1 MENAKR
7 STRASFASDMAELV
21 SKLKLTNTDSG
32 VEEAKVSLYS
42 SKAEVGEYSLSL
54 SLGGTKCYASLGDN
68 KNTRV
73 KVEDKSSIP
82 YKDKYIQKRVK
93 QTKKYKDYEEVDTD
107 VYKVYDIRDDYPEKL
122 VSLVGEDTPSLYKKT
137 EKQNKKFR
145 VDFPTG
151 KFYTNL
157 VWSPTLFPY
166 MFGNKTSVPN
176 GNKGSAN
183 PKFKYLPPS
192 GVISMNGAL
201 DGGYLF
207 SPNQFGAVDLE
218 AHGVV
223 SFTSGMYMV
232 KKNHDLEK
240 SRCFVLGVNPELSF
254 DKQEPQ
260 NLFGVK
266 IHETRP
272 NRIVDSSL
280 VFNPNILFGLENPLL
295 RKFPEED
302 LLLYCLG
309 LEGKDNTLSF
319 PILHY
324 YGAWHGFPLDDTR
337 IDLNRYDKSGHQN
350 RVREFFRSLSSDGE
364 IVGRNKL
371 GEAGVFRGNPDA
383 DGKYDIVPI
392 VGGDWWIRPD
402 HFIIYWSPTARN
414 DSWIMSEYMRDFILY
429 MGYVSSESNGNL
441 NIKNPKTVELL
452 FSTRRVIPYNGYR
465 WWEKDYPELLENIF
479 NVKLDNK
486 NQNIIISGGAEKYLV
501 QYDLDV
507 NAYLENGDM
516 LLYVK
521 PGNYT
526 PILEQDRDGVKV
538 TIGSWSK
545 KWAYK
550 GGTTEE
556 NKKKRAIFS
565 YSIIPYPEKFA
576 TVFNIDLSTVETIQ

>member
-1 MENAKR
+1 
-7 STRASFASDMAELV
+7 MAELV
-21 SKLKLTNTDSG
+21 SKLKLTNVGTNT
-32 VEEAKVSLYS
+32 EEAKVSLYS
-42 SKAEVGEYSLSL
+42 SKTEAGENSLFL
-54 SLGGTKCYASLGDN
+54 SLGGTKCYASLGDD
-68 KNTRV
+68 KDTRV
-73 KVEDKSSIP
+73 KVEDKSSLP
-82 YKDKYIQKRVK
+82 FKDKYIQKRVK
-93 QTKKYKDYEEVDTD
+93 QTNKYKDYEEVDTD
-107 VYKVYDIRDDYPEKL
+107 VYKVYDIRDEYPEKL
-122 VSLVGEDTPSLYKKT
+122 VSLVGEDAPSLYKKT

-183 PKFKYLPPS
+183 SKFKYLPPS

-207 SPNQFGAVDLE
+207 SPNQFGEIDLE
-218 AHGVV
+218 AHGIV
-223 SFTSGMYMV
+223 SFTSGVYGV

-266 IHETRP
+266 SHETRP

-309 LEGKDNTLSF
+309 LEGQKNILSF

-324 YGAWHGFPLDDTR
+324 YGAWNGFPLDDTR
-337 IDLNRYDKSGHQN
+337 IDMNRYDKSGHQN
-350 RVREFFRSLSSDGE
+350 RIREFFRSLSSDGE
-364 IVGRNKL
+364 IAGRNKL
-371 GEAGVFRGNPDA
+371 KKSCVFRGNPDA
-383 DGKYDIVPI
+383 DGKYDIVPA
-392 VGGDWWIRPD
+392 VQGDWWIRPD

-452 FSTRRVIPYNGYR
+452 FSTRRVIPYDGYR

-486 NQNIIISGGAEKYLV
+486 NPNMIISGGAEKYLI

-521 PGNYT
+521 LGNYI
-526 PILEQDRDGVKV
+526 PILEQDSDGVKV

-576 TVFNIDLSTVETIQ
+576 TVFNIDLSTIETIQ